1 MRVMKRPGQ
10 MFAEVE
16 VTRHI
21 MTRNMW
27 EYYLEEPDEDGIA
40 FGVVMGFDT
49 ELGYVSLEEIAPYII
64 SSTDNMDELMPA
76 SGWNWVDN

>member
-10 MFAEVE
+10 MFAELE

-21 MTRNMW
+21 MTKNMW
-27 EYYLEEPDEDGIA
+27 EYYLEEPDENGIA

-49 ELGYVSLEEIAPYII
+49 ELGYVDMEEIAPYII

-76 SGWNWVDN
+76 SGWDWA

>member
-10 MFAEVE
+10 MFAELE

-21 MTRNMW
+21 MTKNMW
-27 EYYLEEPDEDGIA
+27 EYYLEEPDENGIA

-49 ELGYVSLEEIAPYII
+49 ELGYVDMEEIAPYVI

-76 SGWNWVDN
+76 SGWNWA

>member
-21 MTRNMW
+21 MTKNMW
-27 EYYLEEPDEDGIA
+27 EYYLEEPDENGIA

-49 ELGYVSLEEIAPYII
+49 ELGYVDMEEIAPYII

-76 SGWNWVDN
+76 SGWNWA

>member
-21 MTRNMW
+21 MTKNMW
-27 EYYLEEPDEDGIA
+27 EYYLEEPDENGIA

-49 ELGYVSLEEIAPYII
+49 ELGYVDMEEIAPYII
-64 SSTDNMDELMPA
+64 SSTENMDEIMPA
-76 SGWNWVDN
+76 SGWNWA

>member
-1 MRVMKRPGQ
+1 MRLMKRPGQ

-21 MTRNMW
+21 MTKNMW
-27 EYYLEEPDEDGIA
+27 EYYLEEPDENGIA

-49 ELGYVSLEEIAPYII
+49 ELGYVDMEEIAPYII

-76 SGWNWVDN
+76 SGWDWA

>member
-16 VTRHI
+16 VARHV

-27 EYYLEEPDEDGIA
+27 EYYLEEPNEDGIA
-40 FGVVMGFDT
+40 FGVVMGFET
-49 ELGYVSLEEIAPYII
+49 ELGYVDMEEIAPYVI
-64 SSTDNMDELMPA
+64 SSTENMDEIMPA
-76 SGWNWVDN
+76 SGWNWA

>member
-10 MFAEVE
+10 MFAELE
-16 VTRHI
+16 VIRHI
-21 MTRNMW
+21 MTKNMW
-27 EYYLEEPDEDGIA
+27 EYYLEEPDENGIA

-49 ELGYVSLEEIAPYII
+49 ELGYVDMAEIAPYII

-76 SGWNWVDN
+76 SGWNWA

>member
-10 MFAEVE
+10 MFAELE

-21 MTRNMW
+21 MTKNMW
-27 EYYLEEPDEDGIA
+27 EYYLEEPDENGIA

-49 ELGYVSLEEIAPYII
+49 ELGYVDMEEIAPYII

-76 SGWNWVDN
+76 SGWNWA

>member
-1 MRVMKRPGQ
+1 MKRPGQ

-21 MTRNMW
+21 MTKNMW
-27 EYYLEEPDEDGIA
+27 EYYLEEPDENGIA

-49 ELGYVSLEEIAPYII
+49 ELGYVDMEEIAPYVI

-76 SGWNWVDN
+76 SGWNWA

>member
-21 MTRNMW
+21 MTKNMW
-27 EYYLEEPDEDGIA
+27 EYYLEEPDENGIA

-49 ELGYVSLEEIAPYII
+49 ELGYVDMEEIAPYII
-64 SSTDNMDELMPA
+64 SSTDNMEELMPA
-76 SGWNWVDN
+76 SGWNWA

>member
-21 MTRNMW
+21 MTKNMW
-27 EYYLEEPDEDGIA
+27 EYYLEEPDENGIA

-49 ELGYVSLEEIAPYII
+49 ELGYVDMEEIAPYII

-76 SGWNWVDN
+76 SGWDWA

>member
-10 MFAEVE
+10 MFAELE

-21 MTRNMW
+21 MTKNMW
-27 EYYLEEPDEDGIA
+27 EYYLEETDENGIA

-49 ELGYVSLEEIAPYII
+49 ELGYVDMEEIAPYII

-76 SGWNWVDN
+76 SGWNWA

>member
-1 MRVMKRPGQ
+1 MKYRLFSDPGHSWL
-10 MFAEVE
+10 EVE

-21 MTRNMW
+21 MTKNMW
-27 EYYLEEPDEDGIA
+27 EYYLEEPDENGIA

-49 ELGYVSLEEIAPYII
+49 ELGYVDMEEIAPYII

-76 SGWNWVDN
+76 SGWNWD

>member
-21 MTRNMW
+21 MTKNMW
-27 EYYLEEPDEDGIA
+27 EYYLEEPDDILSQA
-40 FGVVMGFDT
+40 LT
-49 ELGYVSLEEIAPYII
+49 IW
-64 SSTDNMDELMPA
+64 TN
-76 SGWNWVDN
+76 

>member
-21 MTRNMW
+21 RTKNMW
-27 EYYLEEPDEDGIA
+27 ECYLEEPDEHGIA

-49 ELGYVSLEEIAPYII
+49 ELGYVDMEEIAPYVI
-64 SSTDNMDELMPA
+64 SSTENMDELMPA
-76 SGWNWVDN
+76 SGWNWD

>member
-10 MFAEVE
+10 MFAELE

-21 MTRNMW
+21 MTKNMW
-27 EYYLEEPDEDGIA
+27 EYYLEEPHENGIA

-49 ELGYVSLEEIAPYII
+49 ELGYVDMEEIAPYII

-76 SGWNWVDN
+76 SGWNWA

>member
-27 EYYLEEPDEDGIA
+27 EYYLEEPDENGIA

-49 ELGYVSLEEIAPYII
+49 ELGYVDMEEIAPYII

-76 SGWNWVDN
+76 SGWNWA

>member
-21 MTRNMW
+21 MTKNMW
-27 EYYLEEPDEDGIA
+27 EYYLEEPDENGIA
-40 FGVVMGFDT
+40 FGVVMGLDT
-49 ELGYVSLEEIAPYII
+49 ELGYVNMEEIAPYVI

-76 SGWNWVDN
+76 SGWNWA

>member
-21 MTRNMW
+21 MTINMW
-27 EYYLEEPDEDGIA
+27 EYYLEEPDENGIA

-49 ELGYVSLEEIAPYII
+49 ELGYVDMEEIAPYVI

-76 SGWNWVDN
+76 SGWNWA

>member
-1 MRVMKRPGQ
+1 MRLMKRPGQ

-21 MTRNMW
+21 MTKNMW
-27 EYYLEEPDEDGIA
+27 EYYLEEPDENGIA

-49 ELGYVSLEEIAPYII
+49 ELGYVDMEEIAPYVI

-76 SGWNWVDN
+76 SGWNWA

>member
-10 MFAEVE
+10 MFAELE

-21 MTRNMW
+21 MTKNMW
-27 EYYLEEPDEDGIA
+27 EYYLEEPDENGIA

-49 ELGYVSLEEIAPYII
+49 ELGYVDMEEIAPYII

>member
-1 MRVMKRPGQ
+1 MRVMKQGGT
-10 MFAEVE
+10 AWNEVE

-21 MTRNMW
+21 MTKNMW
-27 EYYLEEPDEDGIA
+27 EYYLEEPDENGIA

-49 ELGYVSLEEIAPYII
+49 ELGYVDMAEIAPYVI

-76 SGWNWVDN
+76 SGWNWA

>member
-1 MRVMKRPGQ
+1 MKRPGQ

-21 MTRNMW
+21 MTKNMW
-27 EYYLEEPDEDGIA
+27 EYYLEEPDENGIA

-49 ELGYVSLEEIAPYII
+49 ELGYVDMEEIAPYII

-76 SGWNWVDN
+76 SGWDWA

>member
-10 MFAEVE
+10 MFAGVE

-21 MTRNMW
+21 MTKNMW
-27 EYYLEEPDEDGIA
+27 EYYLEEPDENGIA

-49 ELGYVSLEEIAPYII
+49 ELGYVDMEEIAPYVI

-76 SGWNWVDN
+76 SGWNWA

>member
-1 MRVMKRPGQ
+1 MGLMKRPGQ

-16 VTRHI
+16 VTLHI
-21 MTRNMW
+21 MTKNMW
-27 EYYLEEPDEDGIA
+27 EYYLEEPDENGIA

-49 ELGYVSLEEIAPYII
+49 ELGYVDMEEIAPYVI

-76 SGWNWVDN
+76 SGWNWD

>member
-1 MRVMKRPGQ
+1 MRLMKRPGQ

-21 MTRNMW
+21 MTKNMW
-27 EYYLEEPDEDGIA
+27 EYYLEEPDENGIA

-49 ELGYVSLEEIAPYII
+49 ELGYVDMEEIAPYVI

-76 SGWNWVDN
+76 SGGNWD

>member
-21 MTRNMW
+21 MTKNMW
-27 EYYLEEPDEDGIA
+27 EYYLEEPDEHGIA

-49 ELGYVSLEEIAPYII
+49 ELGYVDMEEIAPYVI
-64 SSTDNMDELMPA
+64 SSTENMDELMPA
-76 SGWNWVDN
+76 SGWNWA

>member
-1 MRVMKRPGQ
+1 MRVMKRPVQ

-21 MTRNMW
+21 MTNNMW
-27 EYYLEEPDEDGIA
+27 DYYLEEPDEHGIA

-49 ELGYVSLEEIAPYII
+49 ELGYVDMEEIAPYVI
-64 SSTDNMDELMPA
+64 SSTENMDELMPA
-76 SGWNWVDN
+76 SGWNWD

>member
-21 MTRNMW
+21 MTKNMW
-27 EYYLEEPDEDGIA
+27 EYYLEEPDEHGIA
-40 FGVVMGFDT
+40 FGVGMGFDT
-49 ELGYVSLEEIAPYII
+49 ELGYVDMEEIAPYVI
-64 SSTDNMDELMPA
+64 SSTENMDELMPA
-76 SGWNWVDN
+76 SGWNWD

>member
-1 MRVMKRPGQ
+1 
-10 MFAEVE
+10 MFAELE

-27 EYYLEEPDEDGIA
+27 EYYLEEPDENGIA
-40 FGVVMGFDT
+40 FGVV
-49 ELGYVSLEEIAPYII
+49 APYII

-76 SGWNWVDN
+76 SGWNWA

>member
-21 MTRNMW
+21 MTKNMW
-27 EYYLEEPDEDGIA
+27 EYYLEEPDEHGIA
-40 FGVVMGFDT
+40 LVGGMGFDT
-49 ELGYVSLEEIAPYII
+49 ELGYVDMEEIAPYVI
-64 SSTDNMDELMPA
+64 SSTENMDELMPA
-76 SGWNWVDN
+76 SGWNWD

>member
-21 MTRNMW
+21 MTKNMW
-27 EYYLEEPDEDGIA
+27 EYYLEEPDENGIA

-49 ELGYVSLEEIAPYII
+49 ELGYVDMEEIAPYVI

-76 SGWNWVDN
+76 SGWNWA

>member
-10 MFAEVE
+10 MFAELE

-27 EYYLEEPDEDGIA
+27 EYYLEEPDENGIA

-49 ELGYVSLEEIAPYII
+49 ELGYVDMEEIAPYII

-76 SGWNWVDN
+76 SGWNWA